1 MKDII
6 EIKVIKILKS
16 EQYAREAD
24 NVAASGDPLKIQTIS
39 SINKV
44 QERLVR

>member
-6 EIKVIKILKS
+6 EIKVIKISRS
-16 EQYAREAD
+16 EQYTREAD
-24 NVAASGDPLKIQTIS
+24 NVAASGDPLKIQNIS
-39 SINKV
+39 IINKV